1 MEEYI
6 MLKRKLS
13 AALLGIATVFALSTG
28 VAAAQDVILATD
40 TAFVPFEFK
49 EGDKYTGFDIELFDA
64 IAKEAGFTYKL
75 QPMDFNGIVPG
86 LQSRNVDAAIA
97 GISITEKR
105 KAVVDFSD
113 PYYDSGIAIMVK
125 TADADKIKTLADLA
139 GKKVAVKTG
148 SGPAEYMKKNQPQ
161 AKLNLFPNNENMFLD
176 LQSGGSDAVVYDTP
190 NLQYYA
196 KTAGHGKVVVSG
208 ILVTDDHYGIAFPK
222 GSDLVPKVNAA
233 LKKIRENGT
242 YDKIHNKW
250 FGK

>member
-97 GISITEKR
+97 GI
-105 KAVVDFSD
+105 
-113 PYYDSGIAIMVK
+113 
-125 TADADKIKTLADLA
+125 
-139 GKKVAVKTG
+139 
-148 SGPAEYMKKNQPQ
+148 
-161 AKLNLFPNNENMFLD
+161 
-176 LQSGGSDAVVYDTP
+176 
-190 NLQYYA
+190 
-196 KTAGHGKVVVSG
+196 
-208 ILVTDDHYGIAFPK
+208 
-222 GSDLVPKVNAA
+222 
-233 LKKIRENGT
+233 
-242 YDKIHNKW
+242 
-250 FGK
+250 